1 MKEYGGYIELDTY
14 RGQEYYPELLAL
26 NSGRGA
32 LRFLIRLRRIRK
44 LYLPAFCCDTVREA
58 CEREGISWEYY
69 SIDARFRP
77 LFGRELGEGEW
88 LYVANLYGVISQEE
102 MEDLAG
108 RFGRVI
114 GDYTHSFFLPP
125 LKGGDTLYSCRKF
138 FGVADG
144 AYLALGSGILLSG
157 EGNLRAL
164 EQEKLNVLALG
175 QEMLGSASSR
185 QEKLSPATLVLAEA
199 EKAYA
204 SLEEDKSYERMHF
217 LLGRYEGQASDFYR
231 EYAENNEIFSREPVK
246 RMSRLTHNL
255 LRAIDYEE
263 VKERR
268 SENFA
273 FLSRELGA
281 GNRLEL
287 PIVAGAYAYPFW
299 PKGEGICGGELRRE
313 LIRRKVYI
321 PVLWPEVLTLCG
333 EESLEHRMAE
343 NILPLPVDQR
353 YGEKE
358 MGEILEI
365 LFSVMR
371 TGA

>member
-1 MKEYGGYIELDTY
+1 M
-14 RGQEYYPELLAL
+14 
-26 NSGRGA
+26 
-32 LRFLIRLRRIRK
+32 
-44 LYLPAFCCDTVREA
+44 
-58 CEREGISWEYY
+58 
-69 SIDARFRP
+69 
-77 LFGRELGEGEW
+77 
-88 LYVANLYGVISQEE
+88 
-102 MEDLAG
+102 
-108 RFGRVI
+108 
-114 GDYTHSFFLPP
+114 
-125 LKGGDTLYSCRKF
+125 
-138 FGVADG
+138 
-144 AYLALGSGILLSG
+144 
-157 EGNLRAL
+157 
-164 EQEKLNVLALG
+164 
-175 QEMLGSASSR
+175 
-185 QEKLSPATLVLAEA
+185 
-199 EKAYA
+199 
-204 SLEEDKSYERMHF
+204 SYERMHF
-217 LLGRYEGQASDFYR
+217 LLGRYEGRASDFYR

-299 PKGEGICGGELRRE
+299 PKGEGISGGELRRE

-358 MGEILEI
+358 MREILEI

>member
-1 MKEYGGYIELDTY
+1 
-14 RGQEYYPELLAL
+14 
-26 NSGRGA
+26 
-32 LRFLIRLRRIRK
+32 
-44 LYLPAFCCDTVREA
+44 
-58 CEREGISWEYY
+58 
-69 SIDARFRP
+69 
-77 LFGRELGEGEW
+77 
-88 LYVANLYGVISQEE
+88 
-102 MEDLAG
+102 
-108 RFGRVI
+108 
-114 GDYTHSFFLPP
+114 
-125 LKGGDTLYSCRKF
+125 
-138 FGVADG
+138 
-144 AYLALGSGILLSG
+144 
-157 EGNLRAL
+157 
-164 EQEKLNVLALG
+164 
-175 QEMLGSASSR
+175 
-185 QEKLSPATLVLAEA
+185 
-199 EKAYA
+199 
-204 SLEEDKSYERMHF
+204 
-217 LLGRYEGQASDFYR
+217 
-231 EYAENNEIFSREPVK
+231 
-246 RMSRLTHNL
+246 MSRLTHNL

>member
-14 RGQEYYPELLAL
+14 RGREYYPELLAL

-32 LRFLIRLRRIRK
+32 LRFLIRLRGIRK
-44 LYLPAFCCDTVREA
+44 LCLPAFCCDTVREA

-69 SIDARFRP
+69 SIDSRFRP
-77 LFGRELGEGEW
+77 LFRGELGEGEW
-88 LYVANLYGVISQEE
+88 LYVVNLYGVISQEE
-102 MEDLAG
+102 MEALAG

-144 AYLALGSGILLSG
+144 AYLALGSGIPLSG
-157 EGNLRAL
+157 EENLRVL
-164 EQEKLNVLALG
+164 EQEKLSVR
-175 QEMLGSASSR
+175 ASG
-185 QEKLSPATLVLAEA
+185 QEKLSLAALVLAE
-199 EKAYA
+199 EAYA
-204 SLEEDKSYERMHF
+204 SLEEDKSYGRMHF

-231 EYAENNEIFSREPVK
+231 EYANNNEIFSQEPVK

-255 LRAIDYEE
+255 LRAVDYEE
-263 VKERR
+263 VKKRR

-273 FLSRELGA
+273 FLSEKLGER
-281 GNRLEL
+281 NRLAL
-287 PIVAGAYAYPFW
+287 PMVAGAYAYPFW
-299 PKGEGICGGELRRE
+299 IKGEGISGGVLRRE

-333 EESLEHRMAE
+333 EESLEHQMAE

-358 MGEILEI
+358 MREILEI
-365 LFSVMR
+365 LFSVME